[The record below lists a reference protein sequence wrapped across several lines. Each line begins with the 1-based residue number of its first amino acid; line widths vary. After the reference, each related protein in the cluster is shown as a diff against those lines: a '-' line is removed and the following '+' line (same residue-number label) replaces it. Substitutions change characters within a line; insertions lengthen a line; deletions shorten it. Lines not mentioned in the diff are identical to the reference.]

1 MATNPLTR
9 TPLARL
15 FRRYPV
21 RPPDSGMSRR
31 KGFWETVHLDPWLMG
46 LLLLLMGSGL
56 VVLYSASGQHAEMVV
71 GQVLRFGVAL
81 TIMVGLAQLPPTT
94 FLRWAPLAYGAGVV
108 MLLAVE
114 LVGDIGMGAQRWL
127 EIPGIIRF
135 QPSEMMKLATPLMV
149 AAYLSRTGLPP
160 RLRHLAVA
168 ALIIGA
174 PVVLIAMQPDLGT
187 SILVASAALIVVLL
201 AGLSWRLIACFM
213 LLAGAALPLLWIN
226 LQDYQRQRVL
236 TFLNPESDPLGAGWN
251 IIQSTTAIGSGGI
264 QGKGWLEGTQSRL
277 EFLPERHTD
286 FIIAVLGE
294 EFGLVGM
301 TALLALYLVI
311 VCRGLWL
318 AAGAQDTFGRLVAGS
333 IILTFFIYVFVNVG
347 MVSGILPVVG
357 VPLPLISYGGTSS
370 VTLLAGFGIL
380 MSVHAY
386 RRLLPR

>member
-1 MATNPLTR
+1 MPRATLS
-9 TPLARL
+9 RL
-15 FRRYPV
+15 LNRHPV

-31 KGFWETVHLDPWLMG
+31 KSLWENLHLDPWLLV
-46 LLLLLMGSGL
+46 LLLLLVGAGL
-56 VVLYSASGQHAEMVV
+56 LVLYSASGQRGDTVMA
-71 GQVLRFGVAL
+71 QALRFGVAFAV
-81 TIMVGLAQLPPTT
+81 MAVLAQFSPAT
-94 FLRWAPLAYGAGVV
+94 FFRWAPLAYGAGVA
-108 MLLAVE
+108 MLIAVE

-127 EIPGIIRF
+127 EIPGVVRF

-149 AAYLSRTGLPP
+149 AAYLGHTGIPP
-160 RLRHLAVA
+160 RLRHLTVC
-168 ALIIGA
+168 ALIIGV

-201 AGLSWRLIACFM
+201 AGLSWRLIGMFAL
-213 LLAGAALPLLWIN
+213 LLAAALPLLWIN
-226 LQDYQRQRVL
+226 LQSYQRQRVL

-251 IIQSTTAIGSGGI
+251 IIQSTTAIGSGGVW
-264 QGKGWLEGTQSRL
+264 GKGWFQGTQSQL

-301 TALLALYLVI
+301 VALLALYLVI

-380 MSVHAY
+380 MSIHAH